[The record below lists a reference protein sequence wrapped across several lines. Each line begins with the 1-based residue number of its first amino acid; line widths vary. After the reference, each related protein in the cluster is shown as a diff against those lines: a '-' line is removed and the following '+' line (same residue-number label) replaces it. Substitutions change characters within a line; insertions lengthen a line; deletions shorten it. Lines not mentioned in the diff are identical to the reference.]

1 MSEPLNRAG
10 RHVLGT
16 ELLHKSK
23 PEPVRRME
31 VFLGRAD
38 AACGLPSRR
47 LRFSQRAMRTARR
60 FRLSRGDTG

>member
-31 VFLGRAD
+31 VFLGRIKPHSFCHSLAN
-38 AACGLPSRR
+38 SR
-47 LRFSQRAMRTARR
+47 SVA
-60 FRLSRGDTG
+60 LSP